1 MASSWCLLPLKN
13 CRFSLCFIRNLKID
27 YMYFFYFLIF
37 IFSKFSKSKKD
48 LMRIWKPIDFRLLW
62 YHFPLISLKLSFRFN
77 SFVWFYLK
85 LGYKDVIETYFDC
98 DKTFIWNFFFS
109 FFMKFI
115 LFFERYSFFTIGT
128 KTQVSIFNIHK
139 IKYSL
144 TKRNGGLQCC
154 YLVFLLLKFFGK
166 FCIAIYIYRYG
177 EWNFLMHI
185 KIIFVMDAR
194 VNVNIDVFVLN
205 FFWTDL

>member
-1 MASSWCLLPLKN
+1 MPPPLKN
-13 CRFSLCFIRNLKID
+13 CRFSLCFIRNLKIN

-48 LMRIWKPIDFRLLW
+48 LKRIWKTIGFRLLL
-62 YHFPLISLKLSFRFN
+62 YHFSLMPLKFSFRFN

-98 DKTFIWNFFFS
+98 VKTLIWKILNLFFFL
-109 FFMKFI
+109 FHEI
-115 LFFERYSFFTIGT
+115 YLFFERNSFFLIGT

-144 TKRNGGLQCC
+144 TKKKWRLTI
-154 YLVFLLLKFFGK
+154 LLPCT
-166 FCIAIYIYRYG
+166 CISTTKMF
-177 EWNFLMHI
+177 WW
-185 KIIFVMDAR
+185 IFVLQFTYTGMG
-194 VNVNIDVFVLN
+194 NEIF
-205 FFWTDL
+205 